1 MGKVITVLAWAGVV
15 LLAVAV
21 THKYA
26 ALDRADRMAPLAAA
40 QASTAPDAGAR
51 HPKVVMFSA
60 SWCSNCRRAKAYFDA
75 HHIAYQDYDV
85 EHSKQAWATYK
96 KLHGIGVPLILV
108 GGQRM
113 DGFSV
118 AGFQKLYH

>member
-1 MGKVITVLAWAGVV
+1 MGKALTVLAWAGVI
-15 LLAVAV
+15 LLAVVV
-21 THKYA
+21 THRYA
-26 ALDRADRMAPLAAA
+26 VLDQADRVMPMAAA
-40 QASTAPDAGAR
+40 QASTGADPGA
-51 HPKVVMFSA
+51 HPKVVMFST
-60 SWCSNCRRAKAYFDA
+60 SWCTNCRRAKAYFDA